1 MLMLNVSH
9 AQVLSWTMIK
19 MFFCSFIL
27 NLAFLREKRK
37 LKKKKKGCDSSV
49 QTTKLARL
57 MWNIKARPP
66 RLWSWLSKITEHFL
80 ERAAVYP
87 YIQLSVSWKLEK
99 RTKRKVSLP
108 AWLLCY
114 SWKLT
119 ILLQWTLSVFREF
132 RLNTSSGCWV
142 SDFVLATSQLSW

>member
-1 MLMLNVSH
+1 MSAMHKYWAEQRS
-9 AQVLSWTMIK
+9 K
-19 MFFCSFIL
+19 CSFVVSFWIWP
-27 NLAFLREKRK
+27 FLEKK
-37 LKKKKKGCDSSV
+37 ESLKKKGCDSSV

-87 YIQLSVSWKLEK
+87 YIQLSVSWKLEQ
-99 RTKRKVSLP
+99 RTKRKVSLS